1 MKKCE
6 YMKKV
11 YIKPV
16 STIVAFC
23 DETTFL
29 ASSPAV
35 KPGGGGSGSVT
46 ITPPDEDDEDTDL
59 TGTRKFSED
68 NLWE

>member
-6 YMKKV
+6 YIKKMYV
-11 YIKPV
+11 KPV
-16 STIVAFC
+16 STVVAFC

-35 KPGGGGSGSVT
+35 RPGGGGSGSVT
-46 ITPPDEDDEDTDL
+46 ITPPDKDEDEEL
-59 TGTRKFSED
+59 EGTRKYSGSK
-68 NLWE
+68 LWE

>member
-16 STIVAFC
+16 STVVAFC

-59 TGTRKFSED
+59 TGTRKFSEN

>member
-1 MKKCE
+1 MKKSE

-16 STIVAFC
+16 STVVAFC

-59 TGTRKFSED
+59 TGTRKFSEN

>member
-6 YMKKV
+6 DIKKMYV
-11 YIKPV
+11 KPV
-16 STIVAFC
+16 STVVAFC

-35 KPGGGGSGSVT
+35 KPGGGGS
-46 ITPPDEDDEDTDL
+46 
-59 TGTRKFSED
+59 
-68 NLWE
+68 

>member
-11 YIKPV
+11 YVKPV
-16 STIVAFC
+16 STVVAFC

-46 ITPPDEDDEDTDL
+46 ITPPDKDEDEEL
-59 TGTRKFSED
+59 EGTRKYSGSK
-68 NLWE
+68 LWE

>member
-16 STIVAFC
+16 STVVAFC

-59 TGTRKFSED
+59 TGMRKFSEN

>member
-1 MKKCE
+1 MEKCE
-6 YMKKV
+6 YMKKMYV
-11 YIKPV
+11 KPV
-16 STIVAFC
+16 STVVAFC

-35 KPGGGGSGSVT
+35 QPGGGSGGNVT
-46 ITPPDEDDEDTDL
+46 IKPLEEDDEDTDL
-59 TGTRKFSED
+59 TGMRKFSGN

>member
-16 STIVAFC
+16 STVVAFC

-35 KPGGGGSGSVT
+35 RPGGGGSGSVT
-46 ITPPDEDDEDTDL
+46 ITPPGEDDEDTDL
-59 TGTRKFSED
+59 TGTRKFSEN

>member
-11 YIKPV
+11 YVKPV
-16 STIVAFC
+16 STVVAFC

-46 ITPPDEDDEDTDL
+46 ITPPDKDEDEEL
-59 TGTRKFSED
+59 EGTRKYSSSK
-68 NLWE
+68 LWE

>member
-6 YMKKV
+6 YMKKMYV
-11 YIKPV
+11 KPV
-16 STIVAFC
+16 STVVAFC

-35 KPGGGGSGSVT
+35 RPGGGGSGSVT
-46 ITPPDEDDEDTDL
+46 ITPPEKDEDEEL
-59 TGTRKFSED
+59 EGTRKFSGSK
-68 NLWE
+68 LWE

>member
-16 STIVAFC
+16 STVVAFC

-46 ITPPDEDDEDTDL
+46 ITPPDKDEDEEL
-59 TGTRKFSED
+59 EGTRKYSSSK
-68 NLWE
+68 LWE